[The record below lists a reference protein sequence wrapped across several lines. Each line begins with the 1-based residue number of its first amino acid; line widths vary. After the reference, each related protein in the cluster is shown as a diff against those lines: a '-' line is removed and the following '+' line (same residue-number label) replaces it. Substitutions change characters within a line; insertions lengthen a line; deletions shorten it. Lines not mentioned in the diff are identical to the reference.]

1 MPWSA
6 SPVIQ
11 EDCIIP
17 EREIHPDTTRSK
29 LLLISMAHGEVVE
42 MEDRLVKRITL
53 FVVTLAAFLT
63 PFDGSA
69 VNIALPSIGKEF
81 SMDAVSL
88 GWVATAYLLASA
100 MFLVPFGRVAD
111 IFGRKK
117 IFTFGILIF
126 TVASFSMV
134 LCGSGAMLIGLR
146 IVQGFGSAMIFG
158 TGVALLTSVFPAQE
172 RGKALG
178 INVAAVYLGLS
189 VGPFLGGLL
198 TAHFGWRSIFMVNV
212 PLGLLAMALV
222 SFKLR
227 EEWAEAKGEKFDL
240 AGSIIYCF
248 ALIAV
253 IYGFSSFS
261 RWGTGVGSGLIALGV
276 LGIFAFIVW
285 ETKVKNPVLN
295 IDLFRGN
302 RTFVF
307 SNLAA
312 LIHYSA
318 TFAVAFFL
326 SLYLQYIKKLN
337 PQSAGTIL
345 VFQPVV
351 MAACSPFAG
360 RLSDKMEPRI
370 VASMGM
376 ALTAFG
382 LFLFGFLQGNTSLE
396 FVIADL
402 ILLGFGF
409 ALFSSPNTNAVM
421 SSVEKRFYGVAS
433 GTLGTMR
440 LTGQVLSMGMA
451 MLIFAVHIGHAQI
464 TPEYFPLLLQST
476 KSAFILFGILCS
488 GGTLA
493 SLARGK
499 VHLKH

>member
-1 MPWSA
+1 M
-6 SPVIQ
+6 
-11 EDCIIP
+11 E
-17 EREIHPDTTRSK
+17 
-29 LLLISMAHGEVVE
+29 HG
-42 MEDRLVKRITL
+42 LAKRITL

-111 IFGRKK
+111 IYGRKK
-117 IFTFGILIF
+117 VFTLGILVF
-126 TVASFSMV
+126 TAASFSMV
-134 LCGSGAMLIGLR
+134 LCGSGAMLICLR
-146 IVQGFGSAMIFG
+146 IAQGFGSAMIFG
-158 TGVALLTSVFPAQE
+158 TGVALLISIFPPQE

-198 TAHFGWRSIFMVNV
+198 TSHFGWRSIFLVNV

-222 SFKLR
+222 SYKLR
-227 EEWAEAKGEKFDL
+227 DEWAEAKGEKFDL
-240 AGSIIYCF
+240 SGSIIYCLG
-248 ALIAV
+248 LIAI

-261 RWGTGVGSGLIALGV
+261 QWGAMVSSGLILLGV
-276 LGIFAFIVW
+276 LGIFAFIAW
-285 ETKVKNPVLN
+285 EMKVKNPVLN
-295 IDLFRGN
+295 VELFRGN
-302 RTFVF
+302 RVFVL

-312 LIHYSA
+312 FIHYGA

-326 SLYLQYIKKLN
+326 SLYLQYIQKLD

-351 MAACSPFAG
+351 MAVCSPFAG
-360 RLSDKMEPRI
+360 RLSDRIEPRI

-376 ALTAFG
+376 ALSAAG
-382 LFLFGFLQGNTSLE
+382 LFLLAFLQGSTTLE

-402 ILLGFGF
+402 ILLGLGF

-440 LTGQVLSMGMA
+440 LTGQVLSMGIA
-451 MLIFAVHIGHAQI
+451 MLIFAVHIGHTQI
-464 TPEYFPLLLQST
+464 TPEYYPLLLTST
-476 KSAFILFGILCS
+476 RSAFVLFGILCS
-488 GGTLA
+488 GGVFA

-499 VHLKH
+499 VRLGH

>member
-1 MPWSA
+1 
-6 SPVIQ
+6 
-11 EDCIIP
+11 
-17 EREIHPDTTRSK
+17 
-29 LLLISMAHGEVVE
+29 
-42 MEDRLVKRITL
+42 MENGLTKRITL
-53 FVVTLAAFLT
+53 YVVTLTAFLT

-111 IFGRKK
+111 IYGRKK
-117 IFTFGILIF
+117 IFTLGIFVF
-126 TVASFSMV
+126 TAASFSMV
-134 LCGSGAMLIGLR
+134 LCRSGAMLICLR
-146 IVQGFGSAMIFG
+146 IVQGFGSAMIFS
-158 TGVALLTSVFPAQE
+158 TGVALLISVFPAQE

-198 TAHFGWRSIFMVNV
+198 TSHFGWRSIFLVNV
-212 PLGLLAMALV
+212 PLGLLAIALV

-227 EEWAEAKGEKFDL
+227 EEWAEAQGEKFDFS
-240 AGSIIYCF
+240 GSIIYCF
-248 ALIAV
+248 SLIAI

-261 RWGTGVGSGLIALGV
+261 QWGAVVSSSLILAGL
-276 LGIFAFIVW
+276 LGIFAFIAW
-285 ETKVKNPVLN
+285 EMKVKNPILN

-302 RTFVF
+302 RVFVL

-312 LIHYSA
+312 FIHYGA

-326 SLYLQYIKKLN
+326 SLYLQYIKNLS

-351 MAACSPFAG
+351 MAVCSPFAG
-360 RLSDKMEPRI
+360 RLSDRIEPRV

-376 ALTAFG
+376 ALTAAG
-382 LFLFGFLQGNTSLE
+382 LFLLAFLQGDTTLE

-402 ILLGFGF
+402 ILLGLGFG
-409 ALFSSPNTNAVM
+409 LFSSPNTNAVM
-421 SSVEKRFYGVAS
+421 SSIEKRFYGVAS

-440 LTGQVLSMGMA
+440 LTGQMLSMGIA
-451 MLIFAVHIGHAQI
+451 MLIFAVHIGHTQI
-464 TPEYFPLLLQST
+464 TPEYFPLLLKST
-476 KSAFILFGILCS
+476 RSAFILFGIFCL
-488 GGTLA
+488 GGVFA

-499 VHLKH
+499 VRLGH